1 MPTMM
6 GAFAY
11 DLYKNRD
18 ILDAASVNNIVVGFI
33 CAFLAA
39 LVVVKGLLN
48 YVSAHGYAV
57 FAWWRIVVGLAA
69 MLALA
74 AGW

>member
-1 MPTMM
+1 MPTMLW
-6 GAFAY
+6 AFVY

-18 ILDAASVNNIVVGFI
+18 ILDAAAAGNIVVGFV

-39 LVVVKGLLN
+39 LVVVRWLLT
-48 YVSAHGYAV
+48 YVSVHGYAV
-57 FAWWRIVVGLAA
+57 FAWWRIVVGSLAA
-69 MLALA
+69 LALL